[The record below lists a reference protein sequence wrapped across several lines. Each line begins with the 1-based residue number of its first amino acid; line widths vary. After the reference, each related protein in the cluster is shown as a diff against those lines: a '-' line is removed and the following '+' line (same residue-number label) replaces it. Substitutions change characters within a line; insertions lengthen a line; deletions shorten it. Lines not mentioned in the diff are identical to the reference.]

1 MAIARFLGCMVAMMS
16 GAVWATPFLVSD
28 PLDVRVTHCDF
39 QFNGGERI
47 RLPVV
52 VSGSDTICKADLAG
66 LAIGSHDINAM
77 AMAISPTTGN
87 VIGKSDPS
95 ANFTWLVPV
104 APSGWRIVP

>member
-1 MAIARFLGCMVAMMS
+1 MIRLLALSLML
-16 GAVWATPFLVSD
+16 ATTCASAAPFLVSD
-28 PLDVRVTHCDF
+28 TLDVRVTHCDF